1 MHAHGRHIA
10 GDGSSQLIADLGW
23 SQVPDGRNRVAR
35 KALTPDMSS
44 IRIKKARASPGPKSS
59 IRRLATIVTCILI
72 GVVASFD
79 RSMDRVGTVER
90 VEPR

>member
-1 MHAHGRHIA
+1 
-10 GDGSSQLIADLGW
+10 
-23 SQVPDGRNRVAR
+23 
-35 KALTPDMSS
+35 MSS